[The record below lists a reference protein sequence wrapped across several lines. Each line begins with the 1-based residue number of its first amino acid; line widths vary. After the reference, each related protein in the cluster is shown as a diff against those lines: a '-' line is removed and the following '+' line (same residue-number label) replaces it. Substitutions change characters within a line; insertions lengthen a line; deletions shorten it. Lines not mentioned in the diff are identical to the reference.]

1 MSEFKFPTEIVE
13 LPSKGLLYPK
23 ENPLSSGKI
32 EIKYMSAAHEDI
44 LTNVNYIKQGTVIDK
59 LLQAL
64 IVDKIDYDS
73 LLVGDKNAIIIAARI
88 LGYGKDYSFT
98 ITNPYNT
105 DDKVK
110 ISLDLTEI
118 NPKPISDTLFKANNS
133 NEFFFTL
140 PNTKTEVSF
149 KLLSNGDEKK
159 IESEIQGIKKIK
171 PNSSPN
177 ITTRLKHMLLSV
189 GGERDSKSIREFVDN
204 QLLAQDS
211 RALRE
216 YALNLSPDINLIY
229 NYDFGKG
236 SEEGSVPITV
246 DFFWP
251 QS

>member
-1 MSEFKFPTEIVE
+1 MAEFKFPTETIE

-23 ENPLSSGKI
+23 ENPLSSGKV

-44 LTNVNYIKQGTVIDK
+44 LTNVNYIKQGIVIDK

-88 LGYGKDYSFT
+88 LGYGKDYTFT
-98 ITNPYNT
+98 LNNPYNP

-110 ISLDLTEI
+110 ITIDLTEI
-118 NPKPISDTLFKANNS
+118 NSKPLSNEILKANNN

-149 KLLSNGDEKK
+149 KLLTNGDEKK
-159 IESEIQGIKKIK
+159 IDSEIQGIKKIK
-171 PNSSPN
+171 PSSSPS
-177 ITTRLKHMLLSV
+177 ITTRLKHMVLSV
-189 GGERDSKSIREFVDN
+189 GGERDTKSIREFIDN

-216 YALNLSPDINLIY
+216 YSLNISPDVNLVY
-229 NYDFGKG
+229 TYDFGKG
-236 SEEGSVPITV
+236 PEEGSIPITV